1 MNLPVLGEEKH
12 DQRSIIHLK
21 QLSGAL
27 RLSAQE
33 QWSIVTNRSVIH
45 CQHAQ
50 MRQAHRGHHEKC
62 LLSILWL
69 FTIEPS
75 NYYRW
80 NQFSPGWSLRSVK
93 VVCSAAFLHC
103 KHAHSDLIHLK
114 SRWYVLRKLKEN
126 YNAMLPGKRLNSN
139 PVALQ
144 VCASHGRAVGLSGT
158 FGGPQTVRLTSLL

>member
-1 MNLPVLGEEKH
+1 MIAEFTVTCLKVQLQRGRWRPFNERQINGVVKITLKLISQERRWEKLPVLGEEKH

-27 RLSAQE
+27 WLSAQE
-33 QWSIVTNRSVIH
+33 QWSTVTNRSVIH
-45 CQHAQ
+45 YQHAQ

-80 NQFSPGWSLRSVK
+80 NHNNQFSPGWSLRS
-93 VVCSAAFLHC
+93 
-103 KHAHSDLIHLK
+103 
-114 SRWYVLRKLKEN
+114 
-126 YNAMLPGKRLNSN
+126 RL
-139 PVALQ
+139 Q
-144 VCASHGRAVGLSGT
+144 RGLS
-158 FGGPQTVRLTSLL
+158 SL